1 MPPREP
7 QPAKPWSDRRAGR
20 RDRVRYDCPNCSL
33 TLQCRPDQ
41 PVVCG
46 RCFLLLQESRPPG
59 YPERPYGLTKAP
71 RFQVDPA
78 SLPVAALVLPPHIR
92 TQLEQPAQQPPAP
105 LPPVERPTPVVRPT
119 KAKGRKAELESA
131 ADHCRRWLDHHEAAL
146 DGLKPKPLIPRYL
159 DALDAADDPV
169 FLVSGWNGAVA
180 PLFGVTGEAVRQA
193 KNAWFD
199 SQGAA
204 A

>member
-78 SLPVAALVLPPHIR
+78 SLPVAALALPPHIR
-92 TQLEQPAQQPPAP
+92 TQLEQPAQQAPAP
-105 LPPVERPTPVVRPT
+105 LPPSNPPAAVERQP

-131 ADHCRRWLDHHEAAL
+131 ADHCRLWLDYYEAAL
-146 DGLKPKPLIPRYL
+146 DGLKPKPLIQRYL

-199 SQGAA
+199 SQGVAA
-204 A
+204 

>member
-1 MPPREP
+1 M
-7 QPAKPWSDRRAGR
+7 
-20 RDRVRYDCPNCSL
+20 
-33 TLQCRPDQ
+33 
-41 PVVCG
+41 
-46 RCFLLLQESRPPG
+46 
-59 YPERPYGLTKAP
+59 
-71 RFQVDPA
+71 
-78 SLPVAALVLPPHIR
+78 AALALPPHIR

-146 DGLKPKPLIPRYL
+146 DGLKPKPLIQRYL

-199 SQGAA
+199 SQGVAA
-204 A
+204 